1 MILETSRQKQ
11 MEFAAYG
18 PWRPTPFLLFPIEV
32 FVDAT
37 HVDHNLRRLGHARI
51 DRYAL
56 VESVVR
62 WFAKELQLPFWGNP
76 FWRKARSSGTV
87 PKKPVAYCRSVWCV
101 TSSPQNVHR
110 DDRSRARK
118 LCDKTV
124 ARWGLNGFDLEVFP
138 SDYCGSR
145 LSKADC
151 RLSGD
156 EEERDWRREEKF
168 VDVALATRLLTRG
181 RSPDHPAGIF
191 MICGDGDLAP
201 ALMQVHQDNPKIQ
214 IGVAGFNGQFS
225 DVYKGRGVLRYEW
238 KLKRLDLT
246 SMLGNLPGSEYR
258 FAA

>member
-1 MILETSRQKQ
+1 

-37 HVDHNLRRLGHARI
+37 YVDHNLRELGYARI

-87 PKKPVAYCRSVWCV
+87 PKKSVAYCRSVWCV
-101 TSSPQNVHR
+101 TSSPENVHR
-110 DDRSRARK
+110 DDQHLARK
-118 LCDKTV
+118 LRDKTI
-124 ARWGLNGFDLEVFP
+124 ARWGKNGFDPEVFP
-138 SDYCGSR
+138 IDYSGFR
-145 LSKADC
+145 LSKAD
-151 RLSGD
+151 RLLSRNP
-156 EEERDWRREEKF
+156 EEQNWYREEKF

-181 RSPDHPAGIF
+181 KSPDRPSGIF
-191 MICGDGDLAP
+191 LISGDGDLAP
-201 ALMQVHQDNPKIQ
+201 ALKQVHEDNPKIQ
-214 IGVAGFNGQFS
+214 LGVAGFNGQFS

-258 FAA
+258 SAA